1 MSNTIDPNSE
11 VVVIGESD
19 FIPPVQL
26 DSLPVEMYG
35 IASIAIATTFPLIW
49 KLVLEDHATFGTTG
63 LKLATYFNLLG
74 YGPYAVGY
82 LAYLVYGQDAATLLG
97 LGMNWSLVGTWF
109 LNFYAIYV
117 TFYNSLT
124 SFSLTKLITAAIYSG
139 YSAATM
145 AMQVVLIPGV
155 NSYIRG
161 YNFNESRLDY
171 ESPEQDR
178 KQITD
183 FDAIK
188 DNAFITGED
197 EATAGFPDEE
207 EDSELQR

>member
-1 MSNTIDPNSE
+1 MSNIIDPNSE

-19 FIPPVQL
+19 FVPPKVL

-35 IASIAIATTFPLIW
+35 IASLAIATAFPLVW
-49 KLVLEDHATFGTTG
+49 KLLLEGNATLGTTG

-82 LAYLVYGQDAATLLG
+82 LAYLLLGEDATTLLG

-117 TFYNSLT
+117 TFYNSLA
-124 SFSLTKLITAAIYSG
+124 SFSLTKLITAAVYSG
-139 YSAATM
+139 FSAGTM

-161 YNFNESRLDY
+161 YNFN
-171 ESPEQDR
+171 
-178 KQITD
+178 
-183 FDAIK
+183 
-188 DNAFITGED
+188 
-197 EATAGFPDEE
+197 
-207 EDSELQR
+207 